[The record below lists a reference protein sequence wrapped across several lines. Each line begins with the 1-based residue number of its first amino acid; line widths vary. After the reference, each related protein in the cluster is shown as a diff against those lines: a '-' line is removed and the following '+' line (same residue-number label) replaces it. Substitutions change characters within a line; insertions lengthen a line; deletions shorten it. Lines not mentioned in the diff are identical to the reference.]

1 MGGVRALSA
10 IPARRI
16 TKLEIAFAVQV
27 VDAILANDHTRILF
41 NNFSIPFKMPVLD
54 YKIYYPLAACFYL
67 RFSPIPRTEDV
78 ENLFL

>member
-10 IPARRI
+10 IAARRI

-27 VDAILANDHTRILF
+27 VDAILANDHTRIIT

-54 YKIYYPLAACFYL
+54 YKIHNPLAACFYL
-67 RFSPIPRTEDV
+67 RLSPIPSTENVVD
-78 ENLFL
+78 LFL